1 MTDTAALEEILSK
14 FSGNKID
21 SKEFLNLLLTSDENG
36 IDYLQNLK
44 KEFKDNYV
52 NPVFK
57 KVTDHYKKLDNKL
70 KDEKSKKE
78 ILEAINDPLD
88 VVNLNKEYREKTKK
102 ILDKKLKDLS
112 DNIRTDAET
121 NTSNAVKSSVLSS
134 ILPKTQP
141 QVNEEQKT
149 FTPKENVVSL
159 SENTI
164 NKLVDIFGGLN
175 SKVLK
180 TEQTTDQTGSGGGFL
195 ESLGKFLLV
204 GGVAAGLISMF
215 WDSHIKP
222 WLEEKLDMKLGFLDR
237 FEGTIEG
244 ISKFF
249 TLGGLK
255 LTGGWLFNIVGKAFT
270 SFGDMLEG
278 SLNAIFKLGFGDEV
292 VEQGAK
298 AAPSVWK
305 TLLPKVAGGL
315 FKGVGLA
322 ALKAIPIV
330 GALIS
335 FYFAYDRFQKND
347 TIGGIIDVLNGIVG
361 FIPGA
366 GVPLS
371 LGLSALNAF
380 LDYKAGDIKGVE
392 GQQSMKMD
400 YVNKITDYISNIPLI
415 GGIISSIVGF
425 VEFAGGLGSNDTS
438 SVKGG
443 LNKMSKF
450 PLFGIFP
457 SIMLSLLDAST
468 NKNNEFTGLDVG
480 KFISNLRQST
490 LKTVL
495 SWFPEW
501 FGIRHK
507 IADFMGIKLDGE
519 YKDSFAI
526 LETPEQ
532 KQNAIKA
539 EKEKEKLKNT
549 PYESGSAIEKQAL
562 KTNVEDLQK
571 RLDSKE
577 KELSEVARKINSS
590 RSDMPS
596 KEDKNSLDRL
606 NSEITSLK
614 RVISRTKETQEKYSE
629 IFQNGINTTIPKNNP
644 FADKI
649 KEPTFKEFQENPQNF
664 NSINQKDFSF
674 QSLMTNSSNNSILF
688 DKNTN
693 TANILDKEDN
703 ILAYKKDGVFDL
715 ALQELTKLVASIN
728 KGIYKIPE
736 SLENIP
742 NQAPVVVSGG
752 GQQSDNSMAYVLGG
766 ARDPIYEFRRSF
778 RTS

>member
-78 ILEAINDPLD
+78 ILDAINDPLD
-88 VVNLNKEYREKTKK
+88 VVNLNKEYKEKTKK

-112 DNIRTDAET
+112 DNIRTEAET

-215 WDSHIKP
+215 WSSHIKP
-222 WLEEKLDMKLGFLDR
+222 WLEEKIGVKLDILDK

-249 TLGGLK
+249 TMGGLK
-255 LTGGWLFNIVGKAFT
+255 ITGGWLFNIVGKAFT
-270 SFGDMLEG
+270 TFGELLEG
-278 SLNAIFKLGFGDEV
+278 SLNAIFKLGFGNEV

-298 AAPSVWK
+298 AAPAVWK
-305 TLLPKVAGGL
+305 TLLPKVAGGI

-322 ALKAIPIV
+322 SLKAIPIV

-347 TIGGIIDVLNGIVG
+347 TIGGIIDILNGIVG
-361 FIPGA
+361 FIPYA

-380 LDYKAGDIKGVE
+380 LDY
-392 GQQSMKMD
+392 
-400 YVNKITDYISNIPLI
+400 
-415 GGIISSIVGF
+415 
-425 VEFAGGLGSNDTS
+425 
-438 SVKGG
+438 
-443 LNKMSKF
+443 
-450 PLFGIFP
+450 
-457 SIMLSLLDAST
+457 
-468 NKNNEFTGLDVG
+468 
-480 KFISNLRQST
+480 
-490 LKTVL
+490 
-495 SWFPEW
+495 
-501 FGIRHK
+501 
-507 IADFMGIKLDGE
+507 
-519 YKDSFAI
+519 
-526 LETPEQ
+526 
-532 KQNAIKA
+532 
-539 EKEKEKLKNT
+539 
-549 PYESGSAIEKQAL
+549 
-562 KTNVEDLQK
+562 
-571 RLDSKE
+571 
-577 KELSEVARKINSS
+577 
-590 RSDMPS
+590 
-596 KEDKNSLDRL
+596 
-606 NSEITSLK
+606 
-614 RVISRTKETQEKYSE
+614 
-629 IFQNGINTTIPKNNP
+629 
-644 FADKI
+644 
-649 KEPTFKEFQENPQNF
+649 
-664 NSINQKDFSF
+664 
-674 QSLMTNSSNNSILF
+674 
-688 DKNTN
+688 
-693 TANILDKEDN
+693 
-703 ILAYKKDGVFDL
+703 
-715 ALQELTKLVASIN
+715 
-728 KGIYKIPE
+728 
-736 SLENIP
+736 
-742 NQAPVVVSGG
+742 
-752 GQQSDNSMAYVLGG
+752 
-766 ARDPIYEFRRSF
+766 
-778 RTS
+778 

>member
-121 NTSNAVKSSVLSS
+121 NTSNVVKSSVLSS
-134 ILPKTQP
+134 ILPNTQP

-180 TEQTTDQTGSGGGFL
+180 TEQTTDQTGSGGGML
-195 ESLGKFLLV
+195 ASLGKLLLF

-215 WDSHIKP
+215 WSSHIKP
-222 WLEEKLDMKLGFLDR
+222 WLEEKLEMKLDFLDR
-237 FEGTIEG
+237 FEGAIEG

-249 TLGGLK
+249 TIGGLK
-255 LTGGWLFNIVGKAFT
+255 LTSGWLFNIVGKAFT
-270 SFGDMLEG
+270 SFGGMLEG
-278 SLNAIFKLGFGDEV
+278 SLNAIFKLGFGNEV

-366 GVPLS
+366 GIPLS

-380 LDYKAGDIKGVE
+380 LDYKAGSVEGVE

-400 YVNKITDYISNIPLI
+400 YVKKI
-415 GGIISSIVGF
+415 
-425 VEFAGGLGSNDTS
+425 
-438 SVKGG
+438 
-443 LNKMSKF
+443 
-450 PLFGIFP
+450 
-457 SIMLSLLDAST
+457 
-468 NKNNEFTGLDVG
+468 G
-480 KFISNLRQST
+480 KFIEEIPFVGGLIKWGKGFYALGQGNWKEALDNLTATPFLGPFPAILQGLVNSNAFGT
-490 LKTVL
+490 EGTEAF
-495 SWFPEW
+495 SWDKFNDETRKSMFRWMCSLIPKVGGFRGRIAKW
-501 FGIRHK
+501 FGLEYDDNTGDVK
-507 IADFMGIKLDGE
+507 IDENPLELKNYYDDATQNYNKTEELKKETSTIKDQKDLDLLTKKLEEVKTKYEEQLKSYNEKTLPE
-519 YKDSFAI
+519 YSDKKDGMFANSKMLTDTFYLFGARAYYDKHAI
-526 LETPEQ
+526 QTKKDYERKHLEELETQ
-532 KQNAIKA
+532 LSTITAQIN
-539 EKEKEKLKNT
+539 KLKN
-549 PYESGSAIEKQAL
+549 PINA
-562 KTNVEDLQK
+562 VE
-571 RLDSKE
+571 
-577 KELSEVARKINSS
+577 
-590 RSDMPS
+590 
-596 KEDKNSLDRL
+596 
-606 NSEITSLK
+606 
-614 RVISRTKETQEKYSE
+614 
-629 IFQNGINTTIPKNNP
+629 
-644 FADKI
+644 
-649 KEPTFKEFQENPQNF
+649 ENPQNF
-664 NSINQKDFSF
+664 TPINQKDFSF

-693 TANILDKEDN
+693 TANVLDKEDN